1 MSRQPEP
8 MGHHYAWRRYGVAL
22 LLPTILLV
30 GMVTLYPF
38 AFTRPWPANPIF
50 VLTTGL
56 SHAFDMAQNVVLFI
70 PLGMALRWFLAGCS
84 VPLPGQRVG
93 VIVLSASVAFGI
105 EVAQLTIP
113 GRTAA
118 LLDVVANTSGAALGA
133 WWLAQPMLPLVERLG
148 FWIHQGVRMT
158 PAWVVFVG
166 LAIWLAGSTWMVTR
180 WQRATLPTTW
190 SDRYTLQIGAAND
203 GRRFW
208 PGYVGFTALYNRAF
222 TADDAQAV
230 RTPGDAI
237 ARQPLF
243 AYDFSELPPAGNGP
257 FARPLVAQGRP
268 TLTESGVG
276 VGYQRWLMS
285 SEPLRGVAAE
295 IAQTRAFTLVAQV
308 AAREPDRTTEGLIV
322 NFGRGID
329 GHNISLIQA
338 GADLLVRMRLPL
350 TRVADDRPPLR
361 FADVFPDGQPRLLAL
376 SYDGA
381 VARLFIDGQAHPQ
394 WYAFGPGEAL
404 INRWLPVQTHQIGGW
419 TIALAG
425 AICLPLALAGL
436 PWRGGRWPPIIV
448 AASGPLLISSAPW
461 LVIAQPLSGGMLV
474 VGMLTIVVSGL
485 IVFWL
490 ARKPYSYTSVLSSHV

>member
-8 MGHHYAWRRYGVAL
+8 MGHHYALRRYGVAL

-50 VLTTGL
+50 ELMTGL
-56 SHAFDMAQNVVLFI
+56 SHAFDMAQNIVLFI

-84 VPLPGQRVG
+84 VPLPGQRAG
-93 VIVLSASVAFGI
+93 VILLSASVALGI

-190 SDRYTLQIGAAND
+190 SDRYTLQIGAADD

-230 RTPGDAI
+230 QTPGDAI

-295 IAQTRAFTLVAQV
+295 IARTRAFTLVAQV

-381 VARLFIDGQAHPQ
+381 VARLFVDGQAHPQ
-394 WYAFGPGEAL
+394 WYTFGPGEAL

-436 PWRGGRWPPIIV
+436 PWRGGRWPPITIAV
-448 AASGPLLISSAPW
+448 VGPLLISSAPW
-461 LVIAQPLSGGMLV
+461 LVIAQSLSGGMLV
-474 VGMLTIVVSGL
+474 ASSATVLVGCTLAYWLTRS
-485 IVFWL
+485 
-490 ARKPYSYTSVLSSHV
+490 YSADDNL

>member
-1 MSRQPEP
+1 MSRQAEP
-8 MGHHYAWRRYGVAL
+8 IALRYALRRYGVAL
-22 LLPTILLV
+22 LLPTILII
-30 GMVTLYPF
+30 GMLTLYPF
-38 AFTRPWPANPIF
+38 AFTRLWPTNPTF
-50 VLTTGL
+50 VLMTGL
-56 SHAFDMAQNVVLFI
+56 SHAFDMVLNIVLFI
-70 PLGMALRWFLAGCS
+70 PLGIALRWFLAGCG
-84 VPLPGQRVG
+84 VPLPWQRVG
-93 VIVLSASVAFGI
+93 VIVLSASGALGI

-118 LLDVVANTSGAALGA
+118 LLDVVANTSGAAFGA

-148 FWIHQGVRMT
+148 FWINRGVRMM
-158 PAWVVFVG
+158 PAWVVLVG
-166 LAIWLAGSTWMVTR
+166 LVFWLAGGIWMVAH

-222 TADDAQAV
+222 TADDVQAV

-268 TLTESGVG
+268 TLTESGVS

-295 IAQTRAFTLVAQV
+295 IARTRAFTLVAQV

-381 VARLFIDGQAHPQ
+381 FARLFVDGQAHPQ
-394 WYAFGPGEAL
+394 WYAFGSGEAL

-436 PWRGGRWPPIIV
+436 PWRGERWPLITV
-448 AASGPLLISSAPW
+448 AVLGPLLISGAPW
-461 LVIAQPLSGGMLV
+461 LVAAQPLSGGMLV
-474 VGMLTIVVSGL
+474 AGMLTIVVSGL